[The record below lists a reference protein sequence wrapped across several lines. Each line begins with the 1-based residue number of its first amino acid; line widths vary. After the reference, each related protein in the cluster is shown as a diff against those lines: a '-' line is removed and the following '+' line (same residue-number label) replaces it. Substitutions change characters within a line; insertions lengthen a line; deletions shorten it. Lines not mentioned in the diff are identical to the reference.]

1 MYIFII
7 YSDPLKSG
15 SVFLPVVTFG
25 FHVPGTLGVGALLI
39 KINTVMGLDWVL
51 FVKLNT
57 GKGKIINHLLGAVT
71 LGYDKGVCSYR
82 ELPKTCCR
90 DFAGHF

>member
-1 MYIFII
+1 
-7 YSDPLKSG
+7 
-15 SVFLPVVTFG
+15 
-25 FHVPGTLGVGALLI
+25 
-39 KINTVMGLDWVL
+39 MGLDWVL